1 MFADRKT
8 RAVLPHG
15 VDADSE
21 LRQTR
26 AECDHGEA
34 DHDGSHAEVRGERG
48 AAANQQF
55 RPNEQPRKPGHD
67 EQGARHGLMLRAS
80 CAAAV
85 AASDDRDGGSAYSGV
100 ARRNPL
106 PRYVCPGLPGPPN
119 AVGTSALDGPGRRGR
134 RDGDRSRTT
143 PDTGP
148 ADRGGD
154 AAGPARAAA
163 ARGAL
168 KLPGVSGAP
177 RPRSTGLG

>member
-106 PRYVCPGLPGPPN
+106 PRYVCPGLPGPR
-119 AVGTSALDGPGRRGR
+119 TRWGRRLWMG
-134 RDGDRSRTT
+134 
-143 PDTGP
+143 
-148 ADRGGD
+148 RGGVVGGTVTG
-154 AAGPARAAA
+154 AARLLTPARQTGGATRP
-163 ARGAL
+163 ARLGQRLREA
-168 KLPGVSGAP
+168 
-177 RPRSTGLG
+177 RSSCRA